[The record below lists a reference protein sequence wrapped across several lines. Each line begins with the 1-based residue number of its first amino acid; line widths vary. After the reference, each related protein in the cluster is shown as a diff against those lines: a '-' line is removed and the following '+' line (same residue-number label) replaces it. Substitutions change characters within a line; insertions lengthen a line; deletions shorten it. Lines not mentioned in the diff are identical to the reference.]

1 MWARKS
7 TRPITKEFE
16 LINIATSPTRPSLSN
31 VLPIVLEAYHC
42 MSNNDWSKHDDVSI
56 MLFPFNV
63 YFIGSQLNSYF
74 SYVDSFKFIW
84 IG

>member
-16 LINIATSPTRPSLSN
+16 LINIATSLSN

-63 YFIGSQLNSYF
+63 YFIGYF

-84 IG
+84 IC